1 MTRVG
6 ASAGGPRGADQAD
19 ELQRPC
25 ARTSGGDAAARRQ
38 GRGTEHSLLPL
49 RPVSRQAHSQGRPGR
64 PPRARPPSWGPRL
77 QETQN
82 RARTDLR
89 GTRPSEPRSTK
100 VARRPSRPPGSP
112 ARVTG
117 PGGPARGSSAPRT
130 LRAALRLESGTGI
143 GTRLSVPRPS
153 SRAAPGGT
161 RSELSRW
168 APPRR
173 SRPRTG
179 AGTDR
184 PEGAPWDWGAR
195 RPAHDRPAV
204 PPAHCPA
211 SPPRAGPW
219 RCRSRTASGDAR
231 VSAPQYF
238 SPSELL
244 LQRPCPCR
252 LYVERQGRR
261 CQLARPP
268 SCLPPSPAARPGPGC
283 CPRSP
288 PSPSRAGA
296 CRRVREAGWH
306 VAP

>member
-1 MTRVG
+1 M
-6 ASAGGPRGADQAD
+6 
-19 ELQRPC
+19 
-25 ARTSGGDAAARRQ
+25 
-38 GRGTEHSLLPL
+38 
-49 RPVSRQAHSQGRPGR
+49 
-64 PPRARPPSWGPRL
+64 
-77 QETQN
+77 
-82 RARTDLR
+82 
-89 GTRPSEPRSTK
+89 
-100 VARRPSRPPGSP
+100 ARRPSRPPGSP

>member
-1 MTRVG
+1 M
-6 ASAGGPRGADQAD
+6 
-19 ELQRPC
+19 
-25 ARTSGGDAAARRQ
+25 
-38 GRGTEHSLLPL
+38 
-49 RPVSRQAHSQGRPGR
+49 
-64 PPRARPPSWGPRL
+64 
-77 QETQN
+77 
-82 RARTDLR
+82 
-89 GTRPSEPRSTK
+89 
-100 VARRPSRPPGSP
+100 ARRPSRPPGSP

-173 SRPRTG
+173 SRPHTG

-252 LYVERQGRR
+252 LYVERQGHR

-268 SCLPPSPAARPGPGC
+268 SCLPLGPGQAAAPEARPRPRGLGRAGGCGKPAGTSRPDSAATLGRRPGP
-283 CPRSP
+283 
-288 PSPSRAGA
+288 
-296 CRRVREAGWH
+296 
-306 VAP
+306 VANLPLPGPCAASAASATASQDSGF